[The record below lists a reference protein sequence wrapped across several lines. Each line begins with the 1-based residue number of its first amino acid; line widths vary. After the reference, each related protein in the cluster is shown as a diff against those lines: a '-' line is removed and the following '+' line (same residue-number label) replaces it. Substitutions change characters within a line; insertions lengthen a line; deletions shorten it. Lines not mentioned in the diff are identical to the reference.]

1 MVLGADGVQMG
12 TRFVA
17 CKESSAHESFKKL
30 VLKAKEGDTQ
40 LTLKELTPVRM
51 LNNKFFQEILQLYK
65 ENASKEILLKKLGK
79 GRAKSG
85 MFEGDL
91 INGELEIGQASSQII
106 EVNSAAQIIRQV
118 MEEFNEV
125 KKQISIENKFS
136 F

>member
-1 MVLGADGVQMG
+1 MI
-12 TRFVA
+12 
-17 CKESSAHESFKKL
+17 
-30 VLKAKEGDTQ
+30 
-40 LTLKELTPVRM
+40 
-51 LNNKFFQEILQLYK
+51 NNKFFQEIVQLYK